1 MKTKLLRFT
10 TFLFITFLM
19 VSCASDEVLSPDN
32 KIISFT
38 VTKGQLSKQ
47 FDITETL
54 ISGKVDT
61 DFELN
66 DLSLTVII
74 AEGATI
80 SPDPATIKSITGPF
94 SLTVTA
100 ANGDQKVY
108 KIEINREP
116 GTGNSLLEFN
126 INTSNFLTNATIDE
140 KTGIITKRLPE
151 FVDLENLT
159 VDSKISK
166 YASITPDPKTIK
178 DYSSP
183 VSFTVKSESGVEKVY
198 QVKLEYMNV
207 SRFRSCTDANAY
219 KWFGGDNRMSAG
231 SDFMPYDRNV
241 ATGQVIIVEK
251 DLVPSSFNIL
261 LDEGFYYYEGR
272 QEYNKPVVLKLIIR
286 DVNLNVIATT
296 TTSVS
301 GQFDGGFIPFDLQKL
316 NLFLEA
322 NKTYIFYWYLVD
334 GEKLGITSGSPGDT
348 TSGSG
353 FCYNTGYSGQSR
365 ISANTNIEDLKVL
378 YKHEWHFN
386 IELEGKE

>member
-1 MKTKLLRFT
+1 
-10 TFLFITFLM
+10 M

-47 FDITETL
+47 FDITETS

-66 DLSLTVII
+66 DISLTVVI

-126 INTSNFLTNATIDE
+126 INASNFLTNATIDE
-140 KTGIITKRLPE
+140 KTGIISKRLPE
-151 FVDLENLT
+151 FVDLENLS
-159 VDSKISK
+159 VDLKISK
-166 YASITPDPKTIK
+166 YASIAPDPKTIK

-183 VSFTVKSESGVEKVY
+183 VSFTVKSESGLEKVY
-198 QVKLEYMNV
+198 QVKCEYMNV
-207 SRFRSCTDANAY
+207 SKFRSCTETNAW
-219 KWFGGDNRMSAG
+219 KWFGGDNRITAP
-231 SDFMPYDRNV
+231 DLLPYDRNV
-241 ATGQVIIVEK
+241 ATGQVIIVDK
-251 DLVPSSFNIL
+251 DLVPSSFNIHL
-261 LDEGFYYYEGR
+261 FEGFSYDEDR
-272 QEYNKPVVLKLIIR
+272 QEYNKPVELKLIIR
-286 DVNLNVIATT
+286 DVNLKILATT

-301 GQFDGGFIPFDLQKL
+301 GQFSGGFIPFDLQKL
-316 NLFLEA
+316 NLFLQA

-334 GEKLGITSGSPGDT
+334 GEKLGISSSSTGNTKD
-348 TSGSG
+348 GSG
-353 FCYNTGYSGQSR
+353 FCFNTGYDGESR
-365 ISANTNIEDLKVL
+365 ISRNTNIEDLKVL
-378 YKHEWHFN
+378 FKHPWHFN

>member
-47 FDITETL
+47 FDITETS

-61 DFELN
+61 DFELK
-66 DLSLTVII
+66 DISLTVVI

-126 INTSNFLTNATIDE
+126 INASNFLTNATIDE

-151 FVDLENLT
+151 FVDLENLS
-159 VDSKISK
+159 VDLKISK
-166 YASITPDPKTIK
+166 YASIAPDPKTIK

-207 SRFRSCTDANAY
+207 SRFRSCTETNAW
-219 KWFGGDNRMSAG
+219 KWFGGDNRTNG
-231 SDFMPYDRNV
+231 PDILPYDRNV
-241 ATGQVIIVEK
+241 ATGQVIIVDK
-251 DLVPSSFNIL
+251 DLVPSSFSIHL
-261 LDEGFYYYEGR
+261 REGFFYDEDN
-272 QEYNKPVVLKLIIR
+272 QEYNKPVELKLIIK
-286 DVNLNVIATT
+286 DANLKTLAST

-301 GQFDGGFIPFDLQKL
+301 GEFNGGFIPFDLQKL
-316 NLFLEA
+316 NLVLEA
-322 NKTYIFYWYLVD
+322 NKKYVFYWYLVD
-334 GEKLGITSGSPGDT
+334 GEKLGIMASSSADKN
-348 TSGSG
+348 SGSG
-353 FCYNTGYSGQSR
+353 FCFNSSYAGESR
-365 ISANTNIEDLKVL
+365 ISENTNIEDLKVIFE
-378 YKHEWHFN
+378 HIWHFN

>member
-1 MKTKLLRFT
+1 MKTKNFRFI

-19 VSCASDEVLSPDN
+19 VSCASDEVLSSDN
-32 KIISFT
+32 KIVSFT
-38 VTKGQLSKQ
+38 VIKGEVSKQ
-47 FDITETL
+47 FDITETS
-54 ISGKVDT
+54 ISGKVDS
-61 DFELN
+61 DFELSN
-66 DLSLTVII
+66 IKLDVKI
-74 AEGATI
+74 AESATI

-108 KIEINREP
+108 KVEINRES

-126 INTSNFLTNATIDE
+126 INSTNFITTATIDE
-140 KTGIITKRLPE
+140 KTGIITKRIPE
-151 FVDLENLT
+151 FVDLENLST
-159 VDSKISK
+159 DLKISK

-183 VSFTVKSESGVEKVY
+183 VNFTVKSEYGVEKVY

-207 SRFRSCTDANAY
+207 SRFRSCTDANAS
-219 KWFGGDNRMSAG
+219 KWFGGDNRLNGPEIAA
-231 SDFMPYDRNV
+231 YDRNV
-241 ATGQVIIVEK
+241 ATGQVVIVDK

-261 LDEGFYYYEGR
+261 LDEGFYYYEDR
-272 QEYNKPVVLKLIIR
+272 QEYNKPVVLKLLIR
-286 DVNLNVIATT
+286 DANLNIIATT

-322 NKTYIFYWYLVD
+322 NETYIFYWYLVD

-348 TSGSG
+348 KSGSG
-353 FCYNTGYSGQSR
+353 FCYNTGYAGQSR
-365 ISANTNIEDLKVL
+365 ISKNTNIEDQAVL
-378 YKHEWHFN
+378 FKHDWHFN

>member
-10 TFLFITFLM
+10 AFLFITFLM

-32 KIISFT
+32 KIISFI

-47 FDITETL
+47 FDIAETS

-66 DLSLTVII
+66 DISLTVTI

-126 INTSNFLTNATIDE
+126 INASNFLTNATIDE
-140 KTGIITKRLPE
+140 KTGIISKRLPE
-151 FVDLENLT
+151 FVDLENLS
-159 VDSKISK
+159 VDLKISK
-166 YASITPDPKTIK
+166 YASIAPDPKTIK

-198 QVKLEYMNV
+198 QVKCEYMNV
-207 SRFRSCTDANAY
+207 SKFRSCTETNAW
-219 KWFGGDNRMSAG
+219 KWFGGDNRITAP
-231 SDFMPYDRNV
+231 DLLPYDRNV
-241 ATGQVIIVEK
+241 ATGQVIIVDK
-251 DLVPSSFNIL
+251 DLVPSSFNVHL
-261 LDEGFYYYEGR
+261 FEGFSYDEDR
-272 QEYNKPVVLKLIIR
+272 QEYNKPVELKLIIR
-286 DVNLNVIATT
+286 DADLKILATS

-301 GQFDGGFIPFDLQKL
+301 GQFSGGFVPFDLQKL
-316 NLFLEA
+316 NLFLQA

-334 GEKLGITSGSPGDT
+334 GEKLGISSSSTGNTKD
-348 TSGSG
+348 GSG
-353 FCYNTGYSGQSR
+353 FCFNTGYDGESR
-365 ISANTNIEDLKVL
+365 ISRNTNIEDLKVL
-378 YKHEWHFN
+378 YKHPWHFN